1 MRRPTAATIGA
12 PIFRPVDAQYDFGH
26 LLSLAHQIFITDLR
40 HHLEQKGYGDLGLS
54 HGYVLRMLVSAPA
67 TVGELARTL
76 DITPQGASLIARQMA
91 RNGYITITPD
101 ARDGRAR
108 VLALADR
115 GRAVVAEAHRF
126 HQGFERQWARALGAD
141 DVATVRRVLTELV
154 QEHPRGA
161 VIARWARPA

>member
-1 MRRPTAATIGA
+1 MDTE
-12 PIFRPVDAQYDFGH
+12 YDFGH
-26 LLSLAHQIFITDLR
+26 LLSLAHQVFVTDLR
-40 HHLEQKGYGDLGLS
+40 HHLEQKGFADLGPS

-76 DITPQGASLIARQMA
+76 DITSQGASLIAREMQ
-91 RNGYITITPD
+91 RNGYLTITPD
-101 ARDGRAR
+101 ERDRRAR

-126 HQGFERQWARALGAD
+126 HQSFERHWARTIGVE

-154 QEHPRGA
+154 RLHPRA
-161 VIARWARPA
+161 ATIARWARPA